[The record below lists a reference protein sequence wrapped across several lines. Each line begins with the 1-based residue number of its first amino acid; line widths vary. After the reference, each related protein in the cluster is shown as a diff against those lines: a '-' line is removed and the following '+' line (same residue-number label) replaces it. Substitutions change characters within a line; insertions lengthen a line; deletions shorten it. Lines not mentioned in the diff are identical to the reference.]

1 MTALG
6 LHAVGTRVYKDGAPF
21 RHIGVNHFSL
31 FMREF
36 VDFGIPNTGLTAD
49 LDAILARGIK
59 VIRVGFGF
67 YDYATWRDYYYNA
80 QAAYW
85 SKLDQV
91 LDAIAA
97 RGLVCIVN
105 MAWNVRSF
113 TQLTFLSAGAT
124 IGPNRLAD
132 KTSALYTLFSDYVSA
147 FVTRYRNHAAVGAW
161 QFGNETS
168 ANFGNEMHSAW
179 LLDGTGVDG
188 GATPLPSS
196 CNWGAK
202 PEGGTYA
209 ATDKMRPAEYARFF
223 QYLRELIY
231 ANDPHARMIISG
243 DAMGNAYAVGVRRA
257 NSLAADSY
265 ADWTGSALT
274 NFQSWVAY
282 RESEL
287 PTVCNHI
294 YPLAAKTGDSQFF
307 SDGDRTLTQHITD
320 SATWAAAAGKP
331 FILEEWGATYRGSPV
346 DPVST
351 DLATETANFT
361 ESLNAIVAQD
371 VPLAMIWN
379 WGGNLGVGAE
389 WMLWDV
395 THPSRTYQLDAIQ
408 AVNATRS

>member
-1 MTALG
+1 MPAYG
-6 LHAVGTRVYKDGAPF
+6 LQAVGTRVYKDGVPF

-31 FMREF
+31 LMREF
-36 VDFGIPNTGLTAD
+36 VDFGIPNPGLATD
-49 LDAILARGIK
+49 LDAIKARGIK

-85 SKLDQV
+85 AKLDQV

-105 MAWNVRSF
+105 MAWNVRAF
-113 TQLTFLSAGAT
+113 TQLSFLSSGAT
-124 IGPNRLAD
+124 IGPNKLAD
-132 KTSALYTLFSDYVSA
+132 KTSPLYTLFSNYVSF
-147 FVTRYRNHAAVGAW
+147 FVNRYRNHPGVGAW

-168 ANFGNEMHSAW
+168 TNFGNEMHPSW

-188 GATPLPSS
+188 GSVPLPAS
-196 CNWGAK
+196 CNWGTK

-209 ATDKMRPAEYARFF
+209 ATDKMLSQDYTRFF
-223 QYLRELIY
+223 GYLRELIY
-231 ANDPHARMIISG
+231 ARDPHGRMILSG
-243 DAMGNAYAVGVRRA
+243 DAMGNAYAVTTRRA

-265 ADWTGSALT
+265 ADWQGSALT

-287 PTVCNHI
+287 PAVCNHI
-294 YPLAAKTGDSQFF
+294 YPLAAKIGDGQFF
-307 SDGDRTLTQHITD
+307 SEGDRTLTQHIAD
-320 SATWAAAAGKP
+320 SKTWATAAGKP
-331 FILEEWGATYRGSPV
+331 FVLEEWGATYRGSPV

-351 DLATETANFT
+351 NSATEQANFT
-361 ESLNAIVAQD
+361 EALNAIVSQD
-371 VPLAMIWN
+371 VPLALVWN
-379 WGGNLGVGAE
+379 WGGNLGGGAE

-395 THPSRTYQLDAIQ
+395 SHPSRTYQLDAIQ
-408 AVNATRS
+408 AINAGRT